1 MECGPQVITKL
12 TCSPTI
18 VYNILTMQ
26 MKSFNTIPLNSSNE
40 SELHRFRQYSTFIII
55 FSALDVTWLHNLFL
69 GQLANAV
76 TIN

>member
-1 MECGPQVITKL
+1 MECGLQIITWL

-18 VYNILTMQ
+18 KYNIMTMQ
-26 MKSFNTIPLNSSNE
+26 MDSYTIPLNSFNE
-40 SELHRFRQYSTFIII
+40 SDLHPFRQYSTFIII
-55 FSALDVTWLHNLFL
+55 FSALGVTGFHNLSL